1 MEFVIIGVVTALNFI
16 VIKLK
21 VEKKRYQDATFD
33 FVMLVVLASIFS
45 GSYAGMVVAMVS
57 SLVISFYLLLSPPN
71 IAFKGLKTLKDKAEE
86 VKYGKKPT
94 DKDWEI

>member
-21 VEKKRYQDATFD
+21 VEKKRYQDAAFD
-33 FVMLVVLASIFS
+33 FAMLIVLASIFS

-71 IAFKGLKTLKDKAEE
+71 IAFKGLGSLKDRAE
-86 VKYGKKPT
+86 KLKRGSRKT
-94 DKDWEI
+94 DEDWEI